1 MAGARS
7 GRNAANKAN
16 ICIHIYINLQPPKLK
31 FMSMN
36 IMIAQSSCCC
46 FGDGFCV
53 FFANETNANN
63 NNIAEFS
70 EEDSYML
77 TKIDK
82 CFSVLFESSCSFE

>member
-1 MAGARS
+1 
-7 GRNAANKAN
+7 
-16 ICIHIYINLQPPKLK
+16 
-31 FMSMN
+31 MN

-70 EEDSYML
+70 EEDSYMRS
-77 TKIDK
+77 KIDK
-82 CFSVLFESSCSFE
+82 CFSVLFVFVRVNDKAKKFHFRCSSSFTAFIFYLRLQCRRHM